1 MPGRFEDNESQDEV
15 EILTAKITEMITKSK
30 NKVKR
35 IENEQVVN
43 PQEQQIKKNLQM
55 SLATQLQDL
64 ATGFKKSQ
72 KDYFDR
78 LKGKQAKLQQ
88 FDPVDDGYN
97 STPQDINTGMTQRQL
112 DTIQVNHELIQQ
124 RNEELKN
131 IAKSINEIVEIF
143 RDLGTLVVEQGTI
156 LDRIDHNIELASES
170 VVVGVTNLKKGAQT
184 AKATNKLLWIMIL
197 CVFIVIMVVIIIIK
211 SQLG

>member
-1 MPGRFEDNESQDEV
+1 LLADSNEENSAVSIAPLWMNVVDEVNLDMMAIKKKKLETLAEKHTLHLMPGRFEDNESQDEV

-124 RNEELKN
+124 RNEELK
-131 IAKSINEIVEIF
+131 KY
-143 RDLGTLVVEQGTI
+143 
-156 LDRIDHNIELASES
+156 
-170 VVVGVTNLKKGAQT
+170 
-184 AKATNKLLWIMIL
+184 
-197 CVFIVIMVVIIIIK
+197 C
-211 SQLG
+211 

>member
-1 MPGRFEDNESQDEV
+1 
-15 EILTAKITEMITKSK
+15 
-30 NKVKR
+30 
-35 IENEQVVN
+35 
-43 PQEQQIKKNLQM
+43 M